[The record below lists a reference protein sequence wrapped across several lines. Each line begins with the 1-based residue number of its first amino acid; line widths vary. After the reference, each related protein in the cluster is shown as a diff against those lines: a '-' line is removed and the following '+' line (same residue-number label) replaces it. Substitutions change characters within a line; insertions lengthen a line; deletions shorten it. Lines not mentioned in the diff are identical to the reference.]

1 MGPAYSQGVT
11 RITTSGRRNLSTPLG
26 ETSGWRSKT
35 QQLVFWL
42 LTIACLS
49 GGAALAWLLT
59 R

>member
-1 MGPAYSQGVT
+1 MGPAYSQAVT

-35 QQLVFWL
+35 QQWAFWV